1 MDWKSKLTSRKFWV
15 AVVNFVT
22 QLMFAFKCTESE
34 VAQVAAVIMA
44 GAGVV
49 AYIIGEGLADAA
61 GASGDVIIEDT
72 KPPAESAPTPP
83 IIHREDV
90 TAQYFESGA
99 E

>member
-1 MDWKSKLTSRKFWV
+1 MDWKQKLTSRKFWV

-22 QLMFAFKCTESE
+22 QLMFAFKFTEFE

-61 GASGDVIIEDT
+61 GASGDVIIEEA
-72 KPPAESAPTPP
+72 KPPAENAPTPP
-83 IIHREDV
+83 IIQREEAA
-90 TAQYFESGA
+90 AQYFESGA